1 LKGLKPHTRS
11 VYEWYLGIL
20 LRAANITPEQ
30 VLKEAKKDT
39 PALWRKL
46 KPISNTI
53 TSERGRYMAIYALR
67 RFLIDNGFEELPRA
81 RITKPR
87 RVKPPTYL
95 TWDQALAICAAASRP
110 YNLMFKL
117 MLHSGWGIGE
127 FFTFNTEET
136 WKTVSSYLSA
146 NPSAEYFRYNFPQR
160 KLNVEPFYSLVPSF
174 ILREITASGVYLP
187 LSTRGRKEVGHGVP
201 LNSKHYHTAQEDCDA
216 AFKTAV
222 SRAPIVIQGKP
233 TPHDLRDT
241 FRTRAEFVNCRPSAA
256 EFAMG
261 HNIDPLEYNKCFRDE
276 AWLWGE
282 LKKIIGP
289 AAITEAQLAERDK
302 TMAGMKDTMRYLT
315 ECRISEIEKEILSY
329 DGEIQLEDNTPER
342 IEQLRKD
349 EGEYKIE
356 LERLRAMLK
365 GL

>member
-1 LKGLKPHTRS
+1 
-11 VYEWYLGIL
+11 LGKL
-20 LRAANITPEQ
+20 LRSADMIPEQ
-30 VLKEAKKDT
+30 VIAEAKIDT
-39 PALWRKL
+39 HALWRKL

-53 TSERGRYMAIYALR
+53 ASERGRYMAIYALR
-67 RFLIDNGFEELPRA
+67 RFLIDNGFEDLPRS

-110 YNLMFKL
+110 YNLAFK
-117 MLHSGWGIGE
+117 MMIHSGWGIGE
-127 FFTFNTEET
+127 FFTFNTKENWET
-136 WKTVSSYLSA
+136 AKAYLSA
-146 NPSAEYFRYNFPQR
+146 NSSAEYFRFNFPQR
-160 KLNVEPFYSLVPSF
+160 KSNPEPFYSLIPAF
-174 ILREITASGVYLP
+174 ILREIFASGVDLP
-187 LSTRGRKEVGHGVP
+187 LSTRGMHGVP
-201 LNSKHYHTAQEDCDA
+201 LNMKHYHTAQENSDA
-216 AFKTAV
+216 AFKTAL
-222 SRAPIVIQGKP
+222 SRAPIVVQGKP

-342 IEQLRKD
+342 IEQLKKD
-349 EGEYKIE
+349 QGEYKIE